1 MADVVDFPEKPGYS
15 KHDLERVQQKL
26 LEMADVVTDILD
38 GNGIRHFITF
48 GTLLGS
54 VRHGGFIPWDDD
66 FDLMLFDDEYE
77 QALVALRRE
86 LPEGL
91 IVHDRQTDPI
101 FWPSWSR
108 VRDIHSSAKA
118 TLWPDDNAY
127 RYTGVNLDLYR
138 VKRMK
143 KSQVDLYRAKEHLEF
158 VVRKHTS
165 GVMADE
171 VYNKKFD
178 AFAAE
183 YARLLPTREN
193 GVASED
199 PIGFT
204 SGLPDFIFLEEQT
217 ILPLRKYDFCGRKFW
232 GPKDADALLRHM
244 FGDYMTL
251 PPYEKRLSHY
261 DEIVFDQ
268 KGA

>member
-1 MADVVDFPEKPGYS
+1 MNDSVDFPEKPGYPR
-15 KHDLERVQQKL
+15 HDLERVQQKL
-26 LEMADVVTDILD
+26 LDMADVVTDILD
-38 GNGIRHFITF
+38 RNGIKHFITF

-77 QALVALRRE
+77 TALAALRKE
-86 LPEGL
+86 LPDGL
-91 IVHDRQTDPI
+91 IVHDRMTDPI

-108 VRDIHSSAKA
+108 VRDIHSSTRAL
-118 TLWPDDNAY
+118 LWPDDNAY

-138 VKRMK
+138 IKRMK
-143 KSQVDLYRAKEHLEF
+143 RSQVDLYQAKEHLEF
-158 VVRKHTS
+158 VVRKHTF

-178 AFAAE
+178 EFAAE
-183 YARLLPTREN
+183 YAHLLLSGTPT
-193 GVASED
+193 AALDD

-204 SGLPDFIFLEEQT
+204 SALSNFVFVEERAV
-217 ILPLRKYDFCGRKFW
+217 LPLKKYDFCGRKHW
-232 GPKDADALLRHM
+232 GPSDADALLRHVY
-244 FGDYMTL
+244 GDYMTF

-261 DEIVFDQ
+261 DSIEFYD
-268 KGA
+268 